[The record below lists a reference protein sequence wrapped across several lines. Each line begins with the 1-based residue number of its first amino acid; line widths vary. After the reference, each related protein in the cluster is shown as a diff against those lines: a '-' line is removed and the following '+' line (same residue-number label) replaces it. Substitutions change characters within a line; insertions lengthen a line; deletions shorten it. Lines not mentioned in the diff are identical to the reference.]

1 MTVGRPELCVGGIAV
16 NDGRLLMVRRANE
29 PGGGR
34 WSLPGGRVESGES
47 IVAAVVREL
56 REETGLEVVC
66 GPLRGWVERADLEYH
81 FVILDFD
88 VTVLEE
94 RDPTPGSDA
103 SEADWVLFSEVK
115 KRDLVEGLETFL
127 LDHGVFEL

>member
-103 SEADWVLFSEVK
+103 SEADWVLFS
-115 KRDLVEGLETFL
+115 
-127 LDHGVFEL
+127 